1 MTSQIDE
8 IRRLLGKY
16 YSGDSS
22 SDDEQRLLAVMK
34 DSPRLPDDIIIE
46 RDIIVGL
53 DDCAPEMPSS
63 LPVKID
69 AMIATIGSRQRHV
82 RMRNVIAV
90 AASAAVLIGIG
101 YIIKR
106 SAYNPYEVTD
116 PKTAFNETRRAL
128 LLVSDGL
135 KSTDAFINE
144 ANATFYGIDL
154 SFYELEEAEE
164 TEPIEND
171 QNIPEI

>member
-1 MTSQIDE
+1 
-8 IRRLLGKY
+8 
-16 YSGDSS
+16 
-22 SDDEQRLLAVMK
+22 
-34 DSPRLPDDIIIE
+34 
-46 RDIIVGL
+46 
-53 DDCAPEMPSS
+53 
-63 LPVKID
+63 
-69 AMIATIGSRQRHV
+69 MIAEIGSRQRHV
-82 RMRNVIAV
+82 RVRNTIAV

-106 SAYNPYEVTD
+106 SAHNPYEVTD

-144 ANATFYGIDL
+144 ANATFSGIDL

-164 TEPIEND
+164 TESIEND